1 MMNLYRE
8 QEKESVSIVDK
19 IKELKDSIA
28 LNLVT
33 SPFNR
38 NRNLKLVTKQI
49 KALDGKDVAQIK
61 AIRDNISRLDL
72 YDSRFGKTVDYNVM
86 QEFASKIKNNPEA
99 KGILKDLESFM
110 SCYQEHNKGA
120 EMGE

>member
-8 QEKESVSIVDK
+8 EEKERVSIVDK
-19 IKELKDSIA
+19 IKELKDSIV

-38 NRNLKLVTKQI
+38 SRNLKLVTKQI
-49 KALDGKDVAQIK
+49 KALDEKNITEIK

-72 YDSRFGKTVDYNVM
+72 YDSRYGKTVDYNVM
-86 QEFASKIKNNPEA
+86 QEFAN
-99 KGILKDLESFM
+99 
-110 SCYQEHNKGA
+110 
-120 EMGE
+120 

>member
-8 QEKESVSIVDK
+8 EEKERVSIIDK

-38 NRNLKLVTKQI
+38 NRNIKLVTKQI
-49 KALDGKDVAQIK
+49 KSLDEKNIDDIK
-61 AIRDNISRLDL
+61 AIRDNINRLDL
-72 YDSRFGKTVDYNVM
+72 YDSRYGKTVDYNVM
-86 QEFASKIKNNPEA
+86 QEFANKIKNNPEA
-99 KGILKDLESFM
+99 KDVAKDIESFM
-110 SCYQEHNKGA
+110 SCYAEHSKGV